1 MKRTV
6 LAVGLFGLCALPV
19 LDASAKVKVINAGP
33 RAVQTAPA
41 AKTADVPAG
50 ETWIATKA
58 ILRDAKTGQLRK
70 PTAAETRELV
80 RTLRELTARPASDGP
95 RRIISPNGK
104 ASAEMDTAAPQVLVA
119 RATADGQNE
128 TLCVQTFEEAADFL
142 GLELAGGEK

>member
-6 LAVGLFGLCALPV
+6 LAVGLLGLCALPV

-80 RTLRELTARPASDGP
+80 RTLRELTARPTDGP

-104 ASAEMDTAAPQVLVA
+104 ASAEMSAASPQVLVA
-119 RATADGQNE
+119 RATAEGQNE
-128 TLCVQTFEEAADFL
+128 TLCVQTFEEAANFL